1 MLAFSLIDAKGVNDN
16 GTHYMEYLLATEK
29 LSAAIAKDA
38 GEAASMAAY
47 YGQGG
52 GDSVFYSGK
61 GAAALG
67 LIDKEVV
74 QEDLMM
80 LAQGFAPD
88 GTALCRNA
96 GAKAREVIKLD
107 RNGNPRLDKKG
118 QPVVKLEG
126 GHRVGQDFVW
136 TPDKAYSLAFALADD
151 DEKLRILD
159 ALKEAN
165 QVGMD
170 WLESKAE
177 TRRGAGGRDVLGV
190 RGIVSVQ
197 AVHVGNRSNEPNIH
211 IHNVWF
217 GVAIGDDGKWSTFE
231 NRELLRH
238 RKAADAIISN
248 EFALRMR
255 GLGYGVRTERK
266 LDDNGNDTGLV
277 KHRIHGISDELCE
290 HFSSRSAQL
299 REYMKKHG
307 VDEQTACLA
316 TRQRK
321 EEPPYDDLVKQWKDD
336 FANCGLEVP
345 TMKELKNGV
354 DGFMEAAGP
363 NEILEHLH
371 RSEALFTEPELIE
384 RLAREHTGHLNLG
397 ELLEKVEEFKAHTG
411 IITARPQELH
421 IDDQGR
427 SLSRRHTE
435 DRYAAS
441 WMVDWEREVVHR
453 VASRVDEDH
462 QKVSADK
469 VEQAIHD
476 YEQRKGFT
484 LSDEQR
490 QAVEHLTMGTG
501 GVGVLQGLA
510 GTGKTTVSDCYSAA
524 FQAQGRT
531 MRGVCVSNAAAE
543 KLEQESGMSCQSVAL
558 FLSRLDR
565 EKDKLT
571 RHDVIVVDE
580 AGMLDTNQTR
590 RILAHAHLAG
600 AKVVLQ
606 GDTQQLQPIGAG
618 SGMSLARAAVGS
630 AKLTEIRRQARV
642 EDRETAGLYYPRDEQ
657 GQIMDLSS
665 ATPRSQSQMLD
676 HGRAV
681 LGALDR
687 AGAIDEFTTKNQAM
701 EGLVH
706 DYLEHAAPV
715 NDKLVLAHA
724 RHEVSALN
732 LAIRDGLKTRGLISP
747 RESTIQAKENGRTQ
761 DLPIANGDRV
771 RFTSRIKEL
780 GVVNGTRAVVL
791 ANRPNAEGGVDLK
804 VRIQSDN
811 PKHDGR
817 VLTFNSNEH
826 NQLAHDYASTV
837 HKAQGQGKKE
847 VFHLANLSMLDNQ
860 SALVAFTRLTGG
872 NYSLYATEEEAER
885 LAERFGMDR
894 LKGNVLEAGL
904 KDQGHALT
912 GNDTGWFESQAQ
924 QFAAKLRARQGQS
937 TRPQR
942 LEHKASL

>member
-1 MLAFSLIDAKGVNDN
+1 MISVSRLNARGNNAN
-16 GTHYMEYLLATEK
+16 GENVVDYLLATE
-29 LSAAIAKDA
+29 
-38 GEAASMAAY
+38 Y
-47 YGQGG
+47 Y
-52 GDSVFYSGK
+52 F
-61 GAAALG
+61 
-67 LIDKEVV
+67 DKEGERQDTMRWGGKLAADPQLNLAGQAVTK
-74 QEDLMM
+74 EDM
-80 LAQGFAPD
+80 LALAAGFAPD
-88 GTALCRNA
+88 GTPLCKNA
-96 GAKAREVIKLD
+96 GALPTEKVKLD
-107 RNGNPRLDKKG
+107 RAGKPRLDKDG
-118 QPVVKLEG
+118 SPIVVLEG
-126 GHRVGQDFVW
+126 GHRVGFDF
-136 TPDKAYSLAFALADD
+136 TFSAPKPFSIAFALAEGAERDA
-151 DEKLRILD
+151 ILAAHRRAVD
-159 ALKEAN
+159 
-165 QVGMD
+165 VGMGY
-170 WLESKAE
+170 LESKVE
-177 TRRGAGGRDVLGV
+177 TRRGAAGRDVIATAGL
-190 RGIVSVQ
+190 IYSQ
-197 AVHVGNRSNEPNIH
+197 HDHMANRDLEPNLH
-211 IHNVWF
+211 VHTLVY
-217 GVAIGDDGKWSTFE
+217 GVAKGEDGQWGTFDA
-231 NRELLRH
+231 RELYRH
-238 RKAADAIISN
+238 RMSADAVYKN
-248 EFALRMR
+248 ELAANMR
-255 GLGYGVRTERK
+255 ELGYAIETTRVLNEEGK
-266 LDDNGNDTGLV
+266 DTGQVEWKLA
-277 KHRIHGISDELCE
+277 GLSDEICDR
-290 HFSSRSAQL
+290 FSSRRQAILAYQA
-299 REYMKKHG
+299 EHD
-307 VDEQTACLA
+307 VDAQTACLA
-316 TRQRK
+316 TRRHK
-321 EEPPYDDLVKQWKDD
+321 DEPAYAELVAMWKQTIDDMGDLPSIEQLKDAD
-336 FANCGLEVP
+336 EKLMEPGTTADVLE
-345 TMKELKNGV
+345 K
-354 DGFMEAAGP
+354 
-363 NEILEHLH
+363 LH
-371 RSEALFTEPELIE
+371 ASEAYFSDHHLIDVLGNEYAGQLRFDELLAKVEAFKHEQGLVRVEAE
-384 RLAREHTGHLNLG
+384 RLHA
-397 ELLEKVEEFKAHTG
+397 
-411 IITARPQELH
+411 
-421 IDDQGR
+421 DDQGR

-453 VASRVDEDH
+453 VASRVGEDH
-462 QKVSADK
+462 QKVDADR

-476 YEQRKGFT
+476 YEQRKGFQ

-490 QAVEHLTMGTG
+490 KAVEHLTMGTG

-543 KLEQESGMSCQSVAL
+543 KLEQESGMPCQSVAL

-571 RHDVIVVDE
+571 RQDVIVVDE

-600 AKVVLQ
+600 CKVIVQ

-657 GQIMDLSS
+657 GQVMDLSS
-665 ATPRSQSQMLD
+665 ATPRSQSQMLE

-747 RESTIQAKENGRTQ
+747 RESIIQAKENGRAQ
-761 DLPIANGDRV
+761 DLPLSNGDRV

-804 VRIQSDN
+804 VRVQSDN

-826 NQLAHDYASTV
+826 SQLAHDYASTV

-847 VFHLANLSMLDNQ
+847 VFHLANLSMMDNQ
-860 SALVAFTRLTGG
+860 STLVAFTRLTGG
-872 NYSLYATEEEAER
+872 NYRLYATEEEAER

-894 LKGNVLEAGL
+894 LKGNALEAGL
-904 KDQGHALT
+904 KDQAHALT
-912 GNDTGWFESQAQ
+912 GNDTAWFESQAQ

-937 TRPQR
+937 TRPRR